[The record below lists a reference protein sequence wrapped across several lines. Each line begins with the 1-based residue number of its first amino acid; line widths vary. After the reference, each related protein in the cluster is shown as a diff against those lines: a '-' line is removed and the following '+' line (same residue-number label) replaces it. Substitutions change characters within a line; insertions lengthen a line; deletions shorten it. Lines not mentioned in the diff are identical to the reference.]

1 MSSQPLKKPHR
12 TTLVVA
18 ALLAAGSGLF
28 LLGIFPGPHGFPR
41 LLVWLVGL
49 GSAAVAVNELLG
61 KPVFFLRW
69 SVIRMALGAR
79 SLMKDWQVG
88 DGREQKVADLVVSNA
103 RAGDVDHAIQLIDEF
118 GYRQSFLMNV
128 GDEKGEILD
137 AALRRSGAKRVLEV
151 GAYVGYSAL
160 RIARQ
165 LPSDGRVYSVEFS
178 AANAALARRII
189 EHAGMGERSTIVVGH
204 LGDGGKTLAHLRDE
218 CGFAAET
225 LDFVV
230 LDHDKDV
237 YLSDLLLLL
246 DAGWLHPGSVVVA
259 DNVRFPGAP
268 EYRAYMEKQE
278 GSLWE
283 TREHESH
290 VEYQS
295 LVPDLV
301 LESTLVGLALG
312 PSSRA

>member
-1 MSSQPLKKPHR
+1 MPR

-18 ALLAAGSGLF
+18 TVLAVGAGLSLLGALPLAAWL
-28 LLGIFPGPHGFPR
+28 PR
-41 LLVWLVGL
+41 WLVWLVGL
-49 GSAAVAVNELLG
+49 GSAAVALNELLG
-61 KPVFFLRW
+61 KPAFFLRW
-69 SVIRMALGAR
+69 SVIRMGLGAR
-79 SLMKDWQVG
+79 NLLRNWQVG
-88 DGREQKVADLVVSNA
+88 DGREQKVADFVVSNA

-137 AALRRSGAKRVLEV
+137 AALRRSGAKRVLEL

-178 AANAALARRII
+178 AANAAIARRII
-189 EHAGMGERSTIVVGH
+189 EHAGMGDRSTIVVGH
-204 LGDGGKTLAHLRDE
+204 LGDGGKTLAHLREE
-218 CGFAAET
+218 CGFAPGT
-225 LDFVV
+225 LDFVF

-237 YLSDLLLLL
+237 YVSDLVLLL
-246 DAGWLHPGSVVVA
+246 DTGWLHAGSVVVA

-268 EYRAYMEKQE
+268 EYRAYMKAQE
-278 GSLWE
+278 GRRWE
-283 TREHESH
+283 THEHEAH

-301 LESTLVGLALG
+301 LESTLIG
-312 PSSRA
+312 

>member
-1 MSSQPLKKPHR
+1 MDR
-12 TTLVVA
+12 TTLAVA
-18 ALLAAGSGLF
+18 GFLAIAAGLS
-28 LLGIFPGPHGFPR
+28 LLGVLPR
-41 LLVWLVGL
+41 LAWFPQWLVALVGL
-49 GSAAVAVNELLG
+49 GSAAVAVNEVLG
-61 KPVFFLRW
+61 KPAFFLRW
-69 SVIRMALGAR
+69 SVIRMGLGAR
-79 SLMKDWQVG
+79 NLLKNGQVG
-88 DGREQKVADLVVSNA
+88 DGREQKVADFVVSNA

-137 AALRRSGAKRVLEV
+137 AALRRSGAKRVLEL

-165 LPSDGRVYSVEFS
+165 LPSDGHVYSVEFS

-189 EHAGMGERSTIVVGH
+189 AHAGRGERSTIVVGH
-204 LGDGGKTLAHLRDE
+204 LGDGGKTLEYLRE
-218 CGFAAET
+218 KCGFAPGT
-225 LDFVV
+225 LDFVF
-230 LDHDKDV
+230 LDHDKNA

-246 DAGWLHPGSVVVA
+246 DRGWLHPGSVVVA

-268 EYRAYMEKQE
+268 EYRAYMKEQE
-278 GSLWE
+278 GGRWQ

-301 LESTLVGLALG
+301 LDSTLIG
-312 PSSRA
+312 

>member
-1 MSSQPLKKPHR
+1 MPR

-18 ALLAAGSGLF
+18 AVLAVGAGLS
-28 LLGIFPGPHGFPR
+28 LLGALPWPVWLPR
-41 LLVWLVGL
+41 WLVWLLGL
-49 GSAAVAVNELLG
+49 GSAAVALNELLG
-61 KPVFFLRW
+61 KPPFFLRW
-69 SVIRMALGAR
+69 SVIRMGLGAR
-79 SLMKDWQVG
+79 NMLRNWQVG
-88 DGREQKVADLVVSNA
+88 DGREQRVADFVVSNA

-178 AANAALARRII
+178 AANAAIARRII
-189 EHAGMGERSTIVVGH
+189 EHAGMGDRSTIVVGH
-204 LGDGGKTLAHLRDE
+204 LGDGGKTLAHLRE
-218 CGFAAET
+218 KCGFAPGT
-225 LDFVV
+225 LDFVF

-237 YLSDLLLLL
+237 YVSDLLLLL
-246 DAGWLHPGSVVVA
+246 DTGWLHPGSVVVA

-268 EYRAYMEKQE
+268 EYRAYMKAQE
-278 GSLWE
+278 GRRWE
-283 TREHESH
+283 THEHQAH

-301 LESTLVGLALG
+301 LESTLIG
-312 PSSRA
+312 

>member
-1 MSSQPLKKPHR
+1 MR
-12 TTLVVA
+12 TKTLLVAAVLAIGAGLALLGVVA
-18 ALLAAGSGLF
+18 
-28 LLGIFPGPHGFPR
+28 GPTWLPR
-41 LLVWLVGL
+41 WFVWLVGL
-49 GSAAVAVNELLG
+49 GSAAVALNELLG
-61 KPVFFLRW
+61 KPAFFLRW
-69 SVIRMALGAR
+69 SVIRMGLGAR
-79 SLMKDWQVG
+79 NLLRNWQVG
-88 DGREQKVADLVVSNA
+88 DGREQKVADFVVSNA

-165 LPSDGRVYSVEFS
+165 LPSDGHVYSVEFS

-189 EHAGMGERSTIVVGH
+189 EHAGMGDRSTIVVGH
-204 LGDGGKTLAHLRDE
+204 LGDGGKTLAHLRE
-218 CGFAAET
+218 KCGFAAGT
-225 LDFVV
+225 LDFVF
-230 LDHDKDV
+230 LDHDKEV
-237 YLSDLLLLL
+237 YLSDLQLLL
-246 DAGWLHPGSVVVA
+246 DSGWLHPGSVVVA

-268 EYRAYMEKQE
+268 EYRAYMKEQE
-278 GSLWE
+278 GRRWE

-295 LVPDLV
+295 LVSDLV
-301 LESTLVGLALG
+301 LESTLIGPTGDVG
-312 PSSRA
+312 